1 MIAVVTTPQAPGAR
15 RRWGATGRIIGG
27 MRWLVALA
35 ARREPELSTPP
46 AASQWMAAGGNE
58 HEPRALLD
66 QLYQAHA
73 RALLAYLAARLPSLA
88 DAEDAL
94 ADVFLKAMRL
104 TDMGDMPGAG
114 WLFTVARRAVAD
126 FYRERS
132 RALAHEGVSQETAE
146 LTPAAEH
153 AEPEHAVL
161 RAEERREL
169 RQLLARL
176 PEEQRDALALR
187 FAGGL
192 RSSEIATITGKS
204 DEATRALLSRAVRR
218 LREEWTR

>member
-1 MIAVVTTPQAPGAR
+1 
-15 RRWGATGRIIGG
+15 
-27 MRWLVALA
+27 
-35 ARREPELSTPP
+35 
-46 AASQWMAAGGNE
+46 
-58 HEPRALLD
+58 
-66 QLYQAHA
+66 
-73 RALLAYLAARLPSLA
+73 LAYLVARLPSLA

-104 TDMGDMPGAG
+104 TDAGDRPGAG

-132 RALAHEGVSQETAE
+132 RALSYGGISVEAAE
-146 LTPAAEH
+146 LTPAGKH
-153 AEPEHAVL
+153 AEPEHVTL
-161 RAEERREL
+161 RAEAHREL
-169 RQLLARL
+169 WSLIARL

-192 RSSEIATITGKS
+192 RSAAIAAIIGKS